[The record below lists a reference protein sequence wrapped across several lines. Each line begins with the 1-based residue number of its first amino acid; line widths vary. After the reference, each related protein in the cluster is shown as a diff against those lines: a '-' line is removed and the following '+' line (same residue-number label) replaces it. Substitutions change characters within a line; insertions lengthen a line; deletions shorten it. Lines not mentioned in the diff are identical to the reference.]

1 MQDVSYSEARES
13 FVAVL
18 DRVEADTGVT
28 LILWRHTQS
37 ALVLSLDTCNSLME
51 TVPLLRSPA
60 GTAHQQR
67 PWSRPN
73 AGSRWRTT

>member
-37 ALVLSLDTCNSLME
+37 ALVLSLDTCNSLKE
-51 TVPLLRSPA
+51 TDGGPGGSA
-60 GTAHQQR
+60 NQQ
-67 PWSRPN
+67 S
-73 AGSRWRTT
+73 SFTC